1 MEARVGVG
9 VLGIA
14 VSTAVLLLFGP
25 AAQGLGLETSTCEPV
40 TIDAFAAPDKG
51 AKASKKS
58 NKTETDCTPF
68 VYDMGHP
75 LAIPGRVISDFG
87 DEREGGRRLHL
98 GTDVAAPILTPVLS
112 VAEGVV
118 ATIHNQAGTDDCCWV
133 SVDHD
138 DGWASLY
145 IHLNNDLFGTDDGTT
160 SGVRRDLSEG
170 DRVAAGEILGWV
182 GDSGNAED
190 TVSHLHFGLLNRA
203 GIPIDA
209 GPSLAASSSRTA
221 FLLPDDEGHPY
232 RSGTVA
238 LSSLGLLWA
247 CDETGL
253 MTCPNEPAR
262 VDDLTKLAVELL
274 GIDVEGIETTY
285 GIQAL
290 HGDETPHQFLVEK
303 LMNCPEDECR
313 PRGVTRGELARL
325 TAIMSRFLISD
336 QGVFGPDSKGVSR
349 LPGRNEAIDFL
360 TFTGGLQTCELPLDT
375 GRLLTRGEA
384 VYLLVDWLGVIAVD
398 SCPETALPIR

>member
-1 MEARVGVG
+1 MGVG

-14 VSTAVLLLFGP
+14 VMTVLLLLFGP
-25 AAQGLGLETSTCEPV
+25 AAQGQGLETTTCDPV
-40 TIDAFAAPDKG
+40 TIDAFAVPGKG
-51 AKASKKS
+51 AKASKKA
-58 NKTETDCTPF
+58 NRTETDCTPF
-68 VYDMGHP
+68 VYDMDHP

-87 DEREGGRRLHL
+87 DERDGGRRLHL
-98 GTDVAAPILTPVLS
+98 GTDVAAPLLTPVLS
-112 VAEGVV
+112 VADGVV

-145 IHLNNDLFGTDDGTT
+145 IHLNNDHYGTDDGAT

-190 TVSHLHFGLLNRA
+190 TVSPHLHFGLLNRA
-203 GIPIDA
+203 GTPIDA
-209 GPSLAASSSRTA
+209 GPSLATSASRTA
-221 FLLPDDEGHPY
+221 FVLPDDEGHPY
-232 RSGTVA
+232 RAGTVA

-253 MTCPNEPAR
+253 MTCPDDPAM
-262 VDDLTKLAVELL
+262 VEDLTRVAVELL
-274 GIDVEGIETTY
+274 GIDVDGIETTY
-285 GIQAL
+285 GIEAL
-290 HGDETPHQFLVEK
+290 HGDATPHEFLVEK

-313 PRGVTRGELARL
+313 PRGVTRSELARL
-325 TAIMSRFLISD
+325 AAIMSRFLISEKGIF
-336 QGVFGPDSKGVSR
+336 QPDSEDAPR
-349 LPGRNEAIDFL
+349 LPGRNGAIDFL
-360 TFTGGLQTCELPLDT
+360 TFTGGLETCELPLDAR
-375 GRLLTRGEA
+375 RLLSRGEA
-384 VYLLVDWLGVIAVD
+384 VYLLVDWLGVITID